1 MKKILL
7 LSFASCMFLGAMAQK
22 EVRKEIKTEVFDSDK
37 PGKKIVRIEKNI
49 NGKVELTEKEIDMK
63 DGDTQVMIL
72 DQQSDTLILNQNRG
86 NKATFIIKSKDN
98 EDFEWYEEGDDMPD
112 EEIKFKARKSL
123 PNSKRQAFNIE
134 MDKLSDH
141 LTEIPNRVRSI
152 KPDFFDNK
160 VMKGLE
166 PSTVRGL
173 DVFTN
178 KPETN
183 VLNIRF
189 FAPKEGDINITV
201 LDLQGNIKAK
211 EETKNFQ
218 GEYVGQVKL
227 SKNLK
232 GTFFIIVS
240 QGEDGVTRK
249 VKID

>member
-1 MKKILL
+1 MKKLL
-7 LSFASCMFLGAMAQK
+7 LMSFASFMFLGALAQK
-22 EVRKEIKTEVFDSDK
+22 EVRKEIKTEVYDSDK

-49 NGKVELTEKEIDMK
+49 NGKVELTEKEIDVK

-72 DQQSDTLILNQNRG
+72 DEQLDTVILNQNRG
-86 NKATFIIKSKDN
+86 NKATFIIKSENN
-98 EDFEWYEEGDDMPD
+98 EDFEWFEEGDDIGD
-112 EEIKFKARKSL
+112 GERQFKIRKSL
-123 PNSKRQAFNIE
+123 PNNKRQAFKFE

-141 LTEIPNRVRSI
+141 LAEIPNRMRTI
-152 KPDFFDNK
+152 KPNIFDDK
-160 VMKGLE
+160 IMKGLE

-183 VLNIRF
+183 VLNISF
-189 FAPKEGDINITV
+189 FAPKAGDINIIV